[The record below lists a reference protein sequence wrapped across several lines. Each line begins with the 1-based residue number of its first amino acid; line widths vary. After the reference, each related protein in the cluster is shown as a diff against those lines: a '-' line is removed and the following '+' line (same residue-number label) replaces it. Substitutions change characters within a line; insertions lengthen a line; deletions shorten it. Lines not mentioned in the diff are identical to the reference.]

1 MDLKDKVSD
10 KFTLAD
16 VVRSQTAV
24 QMKYDEQFTP
34 PQPII
39 DAAANLCKMIL
50 DRIPY
55 PFSISSFYRCD
66 RLNKRIGGSLT
77 SDHRLGRS
85 VDIDTQNNANN
96 AEIFNWIRQH
106 CEFDQLI
113 WEFGN
118 DENPDWVHVSHR
130 KNGCR
135 NQVLRAVRE
144 NGRVKYITMK

>member
-1 MDLKDKVSD
+1 MDPKTKISE

-24 QMKYDEQFTP
+24 QMKYDEQFAP

-39 DAAANLCKMIL
+39 EAATLLCQKIL
-50 DRIPY
+50 DRIPI
-55 PFSISSFYRCD
+55 PFSISSFYRCE

-85 VDIDTQNNANN
+85 ADIDTQNNANN
-96 AEIFNWIRQH
+96 ANIFNWIKAH

-118 DENPDWVHVSHR
+118 DEAPDWVHVSYR

-135 NQVLRAVRE
+135 NQVLRAIRE
-144 NGRVKYITMK
+144 NGRVKYITVK